1 MGLGAKALGL
11 ASEADRIAH
20 RIAARQWPVR
30 GLLTI
35 RVWLRVRLRVRLRV
49 WLRVRSR
56 LRLRVQFRVR
66 PSVRPR
72 VSCALTESEARRPK
86 ETARTW

>member
-20 RIAARQWPVR
+20 RVAARQWSVR

-56 LRLRVQFRVR
+56 ARLRVR

-72 VSCALTESEARRPK
+72 VSYALTESEARRPK

>member
-20 RIAARQWPVR
+20 RVAARQWSVR

-49 WLRVRSR
+49 WLRAR
-56 LRLRVQFRVR
+56 LR
-66 PSVRPR
+66 VRPR
-72 VSCALTESEARRPK
+72 VSCALTGREARRPK